1 MRFNKTSPK
10 ITDSLDATF
19 MRTVYEDYMREQT
32 ETYWRNKIAQEQGEN
47 NE

>member
-19 MRTVYEDYMREQT
+19 MRTVYEDYMRQQT